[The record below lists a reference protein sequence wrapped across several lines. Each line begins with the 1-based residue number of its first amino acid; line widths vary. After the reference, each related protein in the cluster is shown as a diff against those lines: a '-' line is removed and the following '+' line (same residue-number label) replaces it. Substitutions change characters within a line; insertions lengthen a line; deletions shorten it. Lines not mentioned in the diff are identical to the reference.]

1 MLAGREHS
9 RTELQRK
16 LAARGHTTSA
26 VEQVLDDLQGRGLL
40 DDRRFAE
47 QYTQMRVRKGY
58 GPLRIRAEL
67 RERGIDA
74 GIVGVLLDTGSYDWR
89 ELLQEVRLKRFG
101 PQKPAVRAEQARQA
115 RFLSQRGFPES
126 LVRAALLGD

>member
-9 RTELQRK
+9 RAELQRK
-16 LAARGHTTSA
+16 LAARGHTTGA
-26 VEQVLDDLQGRGLL
+26 VEKVLDDLQGRGLL

-47 QYTQMRVRKGY
+47 QYARMRVRKGY

-67 RERGIDA
+67 RERGIDTA
-74 GIVGVLLDTGSYDWR
+74 TIGVLLDAGSYDWR
-89 ELLQEVRLKRFG
+89 ELLREVRLKRFG
-101 PQKPAVRAEQARQA
+101 PQKPAVRSEQARQA
-115 RFLSQRGFPES
+115 RFLSRRGFPES